1 MFVAEFA
8 WTGSVTSPLLSVAGL
23 CITTLLTP
31 LSASVAVTLI
41 SIVCVG
47 LLVEILTSW
56 VPLAGLNVGRFG
68 IVISSLFIL
77 IVAVLS
83 AVLSL
88 TSRAWKVTSSWATLG
103 PNPNAV

>member
-8 WTGSVTSPLLSVAGL
+8 ATVSVTGSLLSVAAL

-47 LLVEILTSW
+47 LLVEIVTL
-56 VPLAGLNVGRFG
+56 PLAGLNVGGFG

-77 IVAVLS
+77 IVAALS
-83 AVLSL
+83 AVFPL
-88 TSRAWKVTSSWATLG
+88 TSSA
-103 PNPNAV
+103 